1 MNRRHLHVSIFF
13 IVQTYL
19 SVEKDI
25 RKLFSNAFIFRC
37 AKHEME
43 TIADELIE
51 QNKEHLT
58 EIVKIAYDKPYEYL
72 FINTDSQRLFKGFDE
87 IIIE

>member
-1 MNRRHLHVSIFF
+1 
-13 IVQTYL
+13 
-19 SVEKDI
+19 
-25 RKLFSNAFIFRC
+25 
-37 AKHEME
+37 ME

-51 QNKEHLT
+51 QKKEYIN
-58 EIVKIAYDKPYEYL
+58 EIVKIVYNKPYEYL